1 MWVDNSQ
8 PESVIAFERRAGND
22 RLLVVINASNRKLQ
36 GTVDAPGAWMPFL
49 ANTGDKLES
58 GRYQLGAFGYIVAR
72 RGQ

>member
-1 MWVDNSQ
+1 MENSL
-8 PESVIAFERRAGND
+8 PESVIAFERRKGSE

-36 GTVDAPGAWMPFL
+36 GTVEAAGAWIPIL
-49 ANTGDKLES
+49 LNTGDKLES